1 MSYTPFDPGYTP
13 SFTPTKITTGKLGY
27 ESTALD
33 ASFTGKPYGQT
44 TADGIVGPNAI
55 YELMRQVWT
64 PEILEHKFAQNLLIW
79 VFNAPVSDDWM
90 NNLSKSHSAR
100 ITFKKW
106 MNPLQRVRVAELEY
120 IDGKSCPKQLDLN
133 CTIPAAGPLD
143 EYETLDVDFKFEYSI
158 RADLC
163 VKNVKFYPGDVEAQ
177 YAEDLQ
183 AVSYRRAL
191 DAWNSLA
198 NQIIASEAPVLIPS
212 MVDRVG
218 STNHL
223 VVTSDST
230 DSFYTVASNVFNYLG
245 RAFGPRWKN
254 DFIITIHPDL
264 ALEIEQ
270 DFSQALS
277 YDTTGLR
284 QEWLNVDQSAFGTF
298 DVLPSLPRWRGITVL
313 IAPDDVAMH
322 NGTPNGD
329 NMSPWE
335 GTYTEGTG
343 ESAETYNTVRMII
356 ASRRSFW
363 TKTIQVMDKRIFP
376 ATVSNPVESMVE
388 IWAGGDKLI
397 YPEETFLVDFCT
409 TEVE

>member
-1 MSYTPFDPGYTP
+1 MSYTPYNPGYV
-13 SFTPTKITTGKLGY
+13 PTFVPTNITTGKLGY
-27 ESTALD
+27 ESTPFDLA
-33 ASFTGKPYGQT
+33 FTGTPNGQET
-44 TADGIVGPNAI
+44 PDGIVGPNAI

-79 VFNAPVSDDWM
+79 VFNAPISDDWM

-106 MNPLQRVRVAELEY
+106 MNPLQRVRVAELSY
-120 IDGKSCPKQLDLN
+120 IDGKECPKQLDLN
-133 CTIPAAGPLD
+133 CEIPAAGPLD
-143 EYETLDVDFKFEYSI
+143 EYETVDVDFKFEYSI

-163 VKNVKFYPGDVEAQ
+163 VKNIKFYPGQVEEQ
-177 YAEDLQ
+177 YREDLE
-183 AVSYRRAL
+183 AVAYRRAL

-198 NQIIASEAPVLIPS
+198 EQIIASESPVLIPS
-212 MVDRVG
+212 MTDKVG
-218 STNHL
+218 TTNYL
-223 VVTSDST
+223 QVPASST
-230 DSFYTVASNVFNYLG
+230 DSFYTTASNVFNYMR
-245 RAFGPRWKN
+245 RAFGPRFKS
-254 DFIITIHPDL
+254 DFVITIHPDL

-277 YDTTGLR
+277 YDTTGIR

-322 NGTPNGD
+322 NGTPGGR
-329 NMSPWE
+329 NMNPWE
-335 GTYTEGTG
+335 NNDGT
-343 ESAETYNTVRMII
+343 AVRMII

-363 TKTIQVMDKRIFP
+363 TKTIQIMDKRIFP
-376 ATVSNPVESMVE
+376 ATVENPVESMVE

-397 YPEETFLVDFCT
+397 YPEETFLVEF
-409 TEVE
+409 ER

>member
-1 MSYTPFDPGYTP
+1 MAYTPFNPGYTP
-13 SFTPTKITTGKLGY
+13 SFVPTGIQTGKLGY
-27 ESTALD
+27 ETAPLD
-33 ASFTGKPYGQT
+33 VAFTGKPNNQ
-44 TADGIVGPNAI
+44 AEPNGIVGPNAI

-64 PEILEHKFAQNLLIW
+64 PEILEHKFAQNLLISI
-79 VFNAPVSDDWM
+79 FNAPVDDSWM

-106 MNPLQRVRVAELEY
+106 MNPLQRVRVAKLKY
-120 IDGKSCPKQLDLN
+120 IDGKECPKQLDLN
-133 CTIPAAGPLD
+133 CTIPGAGPLD
-143 EYETLDVDFKFEYSI
+143 EYETVDVDFQFEYSI

-163 VKNVKFYPGDVEAQ
+163 VKNVKFYPGQVEEQ

-183 AVSYRRAL
+183 AVAYRRAL

-198 NQIIASEAPVLIPS
+198 NQIIASESPVLIDS
-212 MVDRVG
+212 MTDKVG
-218 STNHL
+218 TTNHL
-223 VVTSDST
+223 VVEANST
-230 DSFYTVASNVFNYLG
+230 DSFYTTASNVFNYLQ
-245 RAFGPRWKN
+245 RAFGPRFKQ
-254 DFIITIHPDL
+254 DFVITIHPDL

-313 IAPDDVAMH
+313 IAPDDIAMH
-322 NGTPNGD
+322 TGTPNGD

-335 GTYTEGTG
+335 GEVDG
-343 ESAETYNTVRMII
+343 ARTVRMII

-363 TKTIQVMDKRIFP
+363 TKTIQIMDKRIFP
-376 ATVSNPVESMVE
+376 ATVDNPVESMVE

-397 YPEETFLVDFCT
+397 YPEETFLVDFKT
-409 TEVE
+409 A